1 MLLAEEFALVAINPK
16 TGRHALGM
24 RSQVN
29 ACLAGLLLGE
39 LALAGVV
46 APGTPKATLVPVEA
60 VPPAEPLLAAAAD
73 VVRERGPKIKAVL
86 SHMDRG
92 LGKRLDTGTWDS
104 IVDALAGRGFIVV
117 RTSGSHHRLTVPGED
132 LRFEIVERLRAAAA
146 GDDPLDPRTALLLS
160 MTGPGH
166 LLEVVSPNRAGRKH
180 ARRRIDDA
188 LDDIELRAVGDTV
201 RAILAE
207 AAAVIAATA
216 ATTAVVAST
225 S

>member
-1 MLLAEEFALVAINPK
+1 MLLAEEFALVATNPK

-24 RSQVN
+24 RSQMN

-39 LALAGVV
+39 LALDGVV
-46 APGTPKATLVPVEA
+46 APGTSKATLVAVEGE
-60 VPPAEPLLAAAAD
+60 PPPEPLLAAAAD
-73 VVRERGPKIKAVL
+73 IVRERGPKIKAVL

-104 IVDALAGRGFIVV
+104 VVDALVDRGFVV
-117 RTSGSHHRLTVPGED
+117 VKPSGSHHRLTVAGED
-132 LRFEIVERLRAAAA
+132 LRFELVERLRAAAA
-146 GDDPLDPRTALLLS
+146 GDEPLDPRTALLLS

-166 LLEVVSPNRAGRKH
+166 LLEVVSPERAGRRH
-180 ARRRIDDA
+180 ARRRIDHA
-188 LDDIELRAVGDTV
+188 LDDIELQAVGDTV

-207 AAAVIAATA
+207 AAAVIAASA
-216 ATTAVVAST
+216 ATVAVVAST

>member
-24 RSQVN
+24 RSQMN

-39 LALAGVV
+39 LALDGVL
-46 APGTPKATLVPVEA
+46 APGKAKATLVTVDAP
-60 VPPAEPLLAAAAD
+60 PPAEPLLAAAAD
-73 VVRERGPKIKAVL
+73 VVRQRGPKIKAVL

-92 LGKRLDTGTWDS
+92 LGKRLDAGTWDS
-104 IVDALAGRGFIVV
+104 VVDALVRRGFVVV
-117 RTSGSHHRLTVPGED
+117 RSNGSQHRLTVPGED
-132 LRFEIVERLRAAAA
+132 LRFEIVGRLRAAAT
-146 GDDPLDPRTALLLS
+146 GDDPLDPRTALVLS

-166 LLEVVSPNRAGRKH
+166 LLEVVSPERAGRKH
-180 ARRRIDDA
+180 ARRRIDHA
-188 LDDIELRAVGDTV
+188 LDDIELRAVGETV

-207 AAAVIAATA
+207 AAAVIAAGA